1 MANVTLD
8 LQLATEKTKK
18 LPNEAHFQTWLDCAL
33 ASSDDDVEITIR
45 LVDEE
50 ESHHLNHQYRGKD
63 KSTNVLSFPFESP
76 EGIELPL
83 LGDLVVCVQVV
94 EREAQEQ
101 NKPLMHHWAHMI
113 IHGVLHLCG
122 YDHIKDD
129 EAEEMETLETQLLAS
144 LSIPDPYLI
153 TE

>member
-8 LQLATEKTKK
+8 LQIATTDTEN
-18 LPNEAHFQTWLDCAL
+18 LPNEAHFQTWLDTAL
-33 ASSDDDVEITIR
+33 ANSNDDFEVTIR

-50 ESHHLNHQYRGKD
+50 ESHSLNHQYRGKD

-94 EREAQEQ
+94 TREAHEQ

-129 EAEEMETLETQLLAS
+129 EAEEMEALETQLLAS